1 MCHVWS
7 IFPRLNLKLFE
18 VVMQSVSPNQP
29 LLFFNH
35 REPGKPIHFGI
46 PACWKTLIHDSLW
59 SAVCLN
65 AWWQSFDSRIQAAE
79 PIAYHCV
86 RIQEI
91 HRTNSSLHW
100 LQFNVQL
107 KASNLNVSILLLLYV
122 LHSCVPKVLSMLL
135 RHGMNQCSLDPL
147 GLFDACKNAM
157 LCVVNKQT
165 GCQNCRLTRL
175 PG

>member
-7 IFPRLNLKLFE
+7 IFPRLNLNFFE
-18 VVMQSVSPNQP
+18 VGNPENPSILGYLPVEKHWFMIRYDLQFVWMPDD
-29 LLFFNH
+29 
-35 REPGKPIHFGI
+35 R
-46 PACWKTLIHDSLW
+46 ALIHEL
-59 SAVCLN
+59 
-65 AWWQSFDSRIQAAE
+65 SRIQAAE

-107 KASNLNVSILLLLYV
+107 KASNLNVSIFLLLYV

-157 LCVVNKQT
+157 LFVVHKQT